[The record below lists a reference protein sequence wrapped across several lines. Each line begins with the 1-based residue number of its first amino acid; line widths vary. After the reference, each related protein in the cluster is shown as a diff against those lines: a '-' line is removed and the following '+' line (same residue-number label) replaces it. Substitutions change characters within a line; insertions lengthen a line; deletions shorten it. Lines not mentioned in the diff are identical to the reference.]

1 MKKIALSFIF
11 MLACWLPIH
20 AQNGMI
26 VQHYTLE
33 EGLPSNTVYCSLKG
47 KDGFLWFGTWY
58 GLCSFD
64 GDTFTPFVTRS
75 RQESDIPPRKVISM
89 VEDGDGYL
97 WIRNVDN
104 RLYLYDKRNDLFHE
118 IYDELKQISQNMLVI
133 KIQQASNGHVLL
145 LTRNKN
151 LYEANVDK
159 EGKIKIQRIFDGSLA
174 IDPATFKLQHNILGV
189 NDRYLYWL
197 GTDFKVDV
205 VPRPKGNQYLSLIK
219 PDKHYTYYYHTGNH
233 IYLGNDEGEAYV
245 IDSENGSVSPYA
257 SQEIPVLTDKQQR
270 LWFFNRVTQT
280 LICQHPLTGILQRFP
295 IPQGETIASRKVCDA
310 GTNGLFFLHENGEVW
325 RYDHQT
331 ELMQNVADLR
341 PFSTTAV
348 NALRFFDLDIDSEGL
363 LWMSSTTNGVYKVN
377 FTPSHFTFFM
387 PDLLSQEHETGD
399 SQGIRAIFQQKN
411 GDLWI
416 GTRNGML
423 LCIDPKTQT
432 VKPTGIQNIGNVYHI
447 MEDHEGNLWFCTKGN
462 GIIKVKG
469 NHSSTLYT
477 LHSTLE
483 HFVHDPNDSYS
494 LNDDRVYYIF
504 EDSRHR
510 IWACTFGGGL
520 NLIEQRNGKTRFIN
534 RNNEFKDYPKYEL
547 YLNVRSIA
555 EDANGRLWVGTTD
568 GLMSFS
574 GQFQRPQD
582 IHFEIYREQQ
592 DAGTVDNDVFS
603 LYKDSK
609 GRIWLGMFGG
619 GMNLLEGYDEQTH
632 RPLLKNYPFTERLSG
647 DVVSSIIEDH
657 QHQLW
662 LCTENGLASLNP
674 NEENSI
680 RNYDRY
686 AGFPVVNVED
696 NTIACLQDGRIFIA
710 CRQGILTF
718 DPKVVM
724 SESSRQYPIYIVDF
738 HVQNRPLNEFQ
749 PAIYN
754 GSVRYAKEIVL
765 EHNQNM
771 FSIEFASLNFT
782 DQNQVAYSY
791 ILDGYEDQWHTNGL
805 NRMAS
810 YANVPPGR
818 YTFRVKTLGNGAA
831 ERILEIRILPPWW
844 ASWWAYI
851 IYTLLLLALLYGAFR
866 LVLYMIEMRNET
878 YVNDRLA
885 ELKIRFFTNI
895 SHELRTPLTLIKS
908 PIEELKK
915 NERLSPSGKEYLSL
929 IDNNAKKMLQLVN
942 QILDFRK
949 VQNGKMKMHVSFTD
963 LNELLETFRQEYR
976 IHAQERDI
984 SYEFLLPDEHVMAWC
999 DRQKIGV
1006 VINNLINNAFKYTRE
1021 GGTITVS
1028 MEIQPKAHPHP
1039 LPKGGESYKARE
1051 VSPSGRFGG
1060 ALEGVII
1067 RVEDD
1072 GANIPENK
1080 LEEIFE
1086 RFAMAENRSDDT
1098 TSTGTGIGL
1107 SLSREFVLMHHGHI
1121 WAENLDK
1128 GVAFIIELPIEK
1140 ENFNADEIEEYV
1152 GAQPQPSI
1160 PHQLPREG
1168 EQKASPRGGLEEVLP
1183 TLLLIED
1190 NIDLCHML
1198 SLQLQD
1204 KYTVLTAHD
1213 GEEGLKKVYQ
1223 YHPDLIVSDLMMPK
1237 MDGMELLKRIR
1248 QDFNISHIPVII
1260 LTAKQG
1266 DEIHTQA
1273 ISTGANAYITKP
1285 FSSELLQAR
1294 INQLL
1299 EEQRIFQRKMV
1310 ITPHQLSR
1318 GGEQEASPRG
1328 GLEGVPPYESHL
1340 IQKDLEF
1347 VRNVHQIIEKNLQ
1360 NEDFNVNTLAEE
1372 MGLSRSP
1379 FFKKLKSLTGFAPV
1393 DLVKEIRLTKA
1404 LNYVETTDMN
1414 FTEIAYAVGFRDPGY
1429 FTKCFRQKYGKTPKE
1444 YRNDFTSNSNP

>member
-1 MKKIALSFIF
+1 MKKIMGLLLLFV
-11 MLACWLPIH
+11 LAFRMPIH
-20 AQNGMI
+20 AQDGMI

-33 EGLPSNTVYCSLKG
+33 EGLPSNTVYCSLKD

-64 GDTFTPFVTRS
+64 GNKFMPFVTRS
-75 RQESDIPPRKVISM
+75 RQQSDVPPRKVISL
-89 VEDGDGYL
+89 VDDGDGYL

-104 RLYLYDKRNDLFHE
+104 RLYLYDKYADNYNE
-118 IYDELKQISQNMLVI
+118 VYDELKQISQNVQVI
-133 KIQQASNGHVLL
+133 KIQQAGNGHVLL

-151 LYEANVDK
+151 LYEASVKKDG
-159 EGKIKIQRIFDGSLA
+159 EIVIERIFDGSLA
-174 IDPATFKLQHNILGV
+174 IDPATFKLQRNILGV

-197 GTDFKVDV
+197 GTDFKLDV
-205 VPRPKGNQYLSLIK
+205 VLRPKGNQYLSLVK
-219 PDKHYTYYYHTGNH
+219 PDKHYTYYHHTGNR

-245 IDSENGSVSPYA
+245 IDCEKGSVRTSTA
-257 SQEIPVLTDKQQR
+257 LEIPILIDKQQR
-270 LWFFNRVTQT
+270 QWLFNRITQT
-280 LICQHPLTGILQRFP
+280 LICQHPQTGAQQRFP
-295 IPQGETIASRKVCDA
+295 VPQGEKIATRKVCDA
-310 GTNGLFFLHENGEVW
+310 GTNGLFFLHENGDVW
-325 RYDHQT
+325 HYDHRTGQ
-331 ELMQNVADLR
+331 MQNVADLR
-341 PFSTTAV
+341 QFSSTAV
-348 NALRFFDLDIDSEGL
+348 NALRFYDMDIDSEGL
-363 LWMSSTTNGVYKVN
+363 LWLTSTTNGVYKVN
-377 FTPSHFTFFM
+377 FTPSNFTFFM
-387 PDLLSQEHETGD
+387 PDQLSQKHETGD
-399 SQGIRAIFQQKN
+399 SQGIRALFQQKN

-416 GTRNGML
+416 GTRNGTL

-432 VKPTGIQNIGNVYHI
+432 VKPSPVNNIGNVYHV
-447 MEDHEGNLWFCTKGN
+447 MEDHAGNLWFCTKGN
-462 GIIKVKG
+462 GIIKAHPQSLPKGGESQPTSTNSG
-469 NHSSTLYT
+469 NHNSTL
-477 LHSTLE
+477 S
-483 HFVHDPNDSYS
+483 HFVHNPDDRYS

-520 NLIEQRNGKTRFIN
+520 NLIEERNGKTLFIN

-547 YLNVRSIA
+547 YLNVRAIT
-555 EDANGRLWVGTTD
+555 EDADGRLWVGTTD

-574 GQFQRPQD
+574 GKFQKPHD

-603 LYKDSK
+603 LYKDTK

-647 DVVSSIIEDH
+647 GVVSSIIEDH
-657 QHQLW
+657 QHHLW

-674 NEENSI
+674 SEETSI

-696 NTIACLQDGRIFIA
+696 NTIACLHDGRILIA
-710 CRQGILTF
+710 CRQGVLAF

-738 HVQNRPLNEFQ
+738 RVQNRSLNDFQ

-782 DQNQVAYSY
+782 DQNQVSYSY
-791 ILDGYEDQWHTNGL
+791 ILDGYEDQWHANGL
-805 NRMAS
+805 NRIAS

-818 YTFRVKTLGNGAA
+818 YTFRVKTLGHDAP
-831 ERILEIRILPPWW
+831 ERVLEIRILPPWW

-866 LVLYMIEMRNET
+866 LVLYMIKMRNET

-915 NERLSPSGKEYLSL
+915 NERLSSSGKEYLAL

-949 VQNGKMKMHVSFTD
+949 VQNGKMKMHVAYTD
-963 LNELLETFRQEYR
+963 LNEVLEMFRQEYR

-1006 VINNLINNAFKYTRE
+1006 VINNLINNAFKYTHE

-1028 MEIQPKAHPHP
+1028 MDTQPKAHPHP
-1039 LPKGGESYKARE
+1039 LPKGGEFDEA
-1051 VSPSGRFGG
+1051 SPLGRFGG
-1060 ALEGVII
+1060 AMEGVII

-1072 GANIPENK
+1072 GASIPENK

-1086 RFAMAENRSDDT
+1086 RFAMADNRNDDT

-1121 WAENLDK
+1121 WAENLEK
-1128 GVAFIIELPIEK
+1128 GVAFVIELPTQK
-1140 ENFNADEIEEYV
+1140 ENFSDDEIEEYV
-1152 GAQPQPSI
+1152 GAQPQPTT
-1160 PHQLPREG
+1160 PLELPLG
-1168 EQKASPRGGLEEVLP
+1168 EESNSATQKASPRGGLEGVSP

-1198 SLQLQD
+1198 SLQLQS

-1285 FSSELLQAR
+1285 FSSDLLQAR
-1294 INQLL
+1294 ISQLL

-1310 ITPHQLSR
+1310 LTPNTQHQ
-1318 GGEQEASPRG
+1318 SPNTQQS
-1328 GLEGVPPYESHL
+1328 YESHL

-1347 VRNVHQIIEKNLQ
+1347 VRNVHEIIEKNLQ

-1414 FTEIAYAVGFRDPGY
+1414 FTEIAYIVGFRDPGY

-1444 YRNDFTSNSNP
+1444 YRNDLSRK